1 MSQKLSQSLGSSVDQ
16 TKKNP
21 NFAAIF
27 WPNHGVKHRS
37 PFVKVGA
44 GRMSYNFFFFWR
56 LSSLFQTF

>member
-16 TKKNP
+16 NKKNP

-37 PFVKVGA
+37 SFVKVGA
-44 GRMSYNFFFFWR
+44 GRMS
-56 LSSLFQTF
+56 